1 LYSNQNGTL
10 KIEFKKQRK
19 KDPLSLYRVIGAVK
33 NQNLI
38 KNEKTF
44 FSNFSE
50 KEKLNTVK
58 ILDSLASY
66 KFKLSKT
73 PNKTKLVSKIFNSS
87 FNFFLSK

>member
-1 LYSNQNGTL
+1 MKRLFS
-10 KIEFKKQRK
+10 
-19 KDPLSLYRVIGAVK
+19 VIF
-33 NQNLI
+33 Q
-38 KNEKTF
+38 
-44 FSNFSE
+44 E

>member
-1 LYSNQNGTL
+1 MKRLFS
-10 KIEFKKQRK
+10 
-19 KDPLSLYRVIGAVK
+19 VIF
-33 NQNLI
+33 Q
-38 KNEKTF
+38 
-44 FSNFSE
+44 E

-87 FNFFLSK
+87 FNFFCRNRENFPICIVALSLGAS